1 MKRGRK
7 SDSLSLGQARR
18 IAIKAQRAD
27 LGAAR
32 GVANRAD
39 LRKLFDRLGVLQID
53 SVNVLARAHTL
64 PAFSRLGNYD
74 LTDLDYLAYG
84 GKRRKLFE
92 YWGHAASLMPVQM
105 QPLFRWRMK
114 EAEEGKRIYAGLSR
128 FAKSKKSLVQDLR
141 REVERRGPSAVGDF
155 DSHANRKGG
164 WWGWSDAKSA
174 LEWLFWTGQLTT
186 AKRGPTFERIY
197 DVPERVF
204 PHAVLDTPTPD
215 EADAKRL
222 LIEHSARALG
232 VGTEICLRDY
242 FRLDPVSSRRAIR
255 ELVESGTLL
264 RVQVDGWKKPAYM
277 HAGTRCPRT
286 VDACS
291 LLGPFDP
298 LIWHR
303 DRAEFLFG
311 ARIKLEVYTPKPK
324 RKYGYY
330 VLPFLFGDRIVARVD
345 LKADRDAKVLH
356 ILSTH
361 GEPGIPAGTYISALA
376 DELRLMA
383 RWLALQHIEAHRVG
397 DTAEVLRQ
405 ALTS

>member
-1 MKRGRK
+1 MKRSRK
-7 SDSLSLGQARR
+7 PDSLSLGQARR

-27 LGAAR
+27 PGTAR
-32 GVANRAD
+32 GVANRTD
-39 LRKLFDRLGVLQID
+39 LRKLFDKLGVLQID
-53 SVNVLARAHTL
+53 SVNILARAHTL
-64 PAFSRLGNYD
+64 PAFSRLGDYD
-74 LTDLDYLAYG
+74 LADLDHLAYG

-92 YWGHAASLMPVQM
+92 YWGHAASLMPVHL

-128 FAKSKKSLVQDLR
+128 FAKANRSLIQDLR
-141 REVERRGPSAVGDF
+141 REIEQRGPSAVGDF
-155 DSHANRKGG
+155 DAHENRKGG

-186 AKRGPTFERIY
+186 SKRGPTFERIY
-197 DVPERVF
+197 DIPERVL
-204 PHAVLDTPTPD
+204 PPAVLNSPTPD
-215 EADAKRL
+215 DADAKRS
-222 LIEHSARALG
+222 LIEHSALALG
-232 VGTEICLRDY
+232 VGTEVCLRDY
-242 FRLDPVSSRRAIR
+242 FRLDPVSSRNAIR
-255 ELVESGTLL
+255 ELVESGTLHE
-264 RVQVDGWKKPAYM
+264 VQVDGWKKPAYT
-277 HAGTRCPRT
+277 HVKTPCPRK

-311 ARIKLEVYTPKPK
+311 ARIKLEIYTPKPK

-345 LKADRDAKVLH
+345 LKADRDAKVLQ

-361 GEPGIPAGTYISALA
+361 GEPGIPVDSYIPALA

-383 RWLALQHIEAHRVG
+383 RWLALEHIEAARVG
-397 DTAEVLRQ
+397 DSAEALRQ
-405 ALTS
+405 ALR